1 MSDFRYMDRVR
12 AREGSAS
19 PAPSAEPERA
29 YLPVQQPSSNLA
41 RVMGGSPL
49 GVFARLVFLSFLVG
63 AALAW
68 LDIRPAELL
77 HWLESLIRRIW
88 LLGFEGM
95 RDAFGYV
102 LVGAM
107 IVVPL
112 WLISRLFGGRRA

>member
-12 AREGSAS
+12 AREG
-19 PAPSAEPERA
+19 APPPLPPETERA
-29 YLPVQQPSSNLA
+29 LLPVPHADSSLS
-41 RVMGGSPL
+41 RVLGGSPL
-49 GVFARLVFLSFLVG
+49 GVLARLILLSFVVG

-77 HWLESLIRRIW
+77 HWAESLVRRVW
-88 LLGFEGM
+88 SFGFEGL
-95 RDAFGYV
+95 REGFGYV

-112 WLISRLFGGRRA
+112 WLLSRLFGRRG